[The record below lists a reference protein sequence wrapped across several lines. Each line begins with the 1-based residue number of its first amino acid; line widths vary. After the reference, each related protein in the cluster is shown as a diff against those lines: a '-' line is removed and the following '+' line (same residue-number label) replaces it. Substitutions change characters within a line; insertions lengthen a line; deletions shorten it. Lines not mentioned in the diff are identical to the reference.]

1 LEKYS
6 ILRITLSDYLH
17 NIILHILH
25 MSFFLKKS
33 ISYLIYSHFSD
44 ILLIIEKGGSYLK
57 KVFAIAFLL
66 ILLTNSI
73 SFADSLNISSESA
86 ILIDAET
93 GQVLYEKNPH
103 KKLHPASTT
112 KILTGILTIEN
123 ANLDDIVT
131 VDEEVVYMT
140 KGAHIALEAGEQL
153 TVKDLLYAL
162 LIESANDAALA
173 LAKHI
178 SGSVEEF
185 AKLMNE
191 KAKELGA
198 VESNFV
204 NPNGLS
210 VENHL
215 TTAYDLS
222 LIAKYAMKNETFRE
236 IVSNYTYTIPPTN
249 KKNQERILWSS
260 NKLLYSNDTITVD
273 GKTVRIKYEGITGV
287 KTGYTQ
293 EAGNCL
299 VASAQRGNES
309 LIAVA
314 LKSNNIYSDIHKLL
328 DYGFDNFEKVNI
340 APMDQ
345 FVDNI
350 KVDNGTIP
358 VVAGILGEEL
368 SRTIPVNSFDKIS
381 KKVTINDNITAPIE
395 KGDVLGKVEYFLEDK
410 YLGTVNIVSTLDIDE
425 IPSPTFFEKLLSKWY
440 LILLFGFILIRF
452 LIVLNKKNKRRK
464 RRSYYKAHSPYY

>member
-1 LEKYS
+1 
-6 ILRITLSDYLH
+6 
-17 NIILHILH
+17 
-25 MSFFLKKS
+25 LKK
-33 ISYLIYSHFSD
+33 
-44 ILLIIEKGGSYLK
+44 IL
-57 KVFAIAFLL
+57 AIALLL
-66 ILLTNSI
+66 ILITNSV
-73 SFADSLNISSESA
+73 SFADNLDISCESA
-86 ILIDAET
+86 ILIDAKT
-93 GQVLYEKNPH
+93 GQVLYEKNSH
-103 KKLHPASTT
+103 EKLHPASTT
-112 KILTGILTIEN
+112 KILTGILTLEN
-123 ANLDDIVT
+123 ANLNDIVT
-131 VDEEVVYMT
+131 IDEEVVYLT

-153 TVKDLLYAL
+153 TVKNLLYAL
-162 LIESANDAALA
+162 LIESANDAAFA

-198 VESNFV
+198 EDSNFV

-222 LIAKYAMKNETFRE
+222 LIAKYAMQNETFRE

-249 KKNQERILWSS
+249 KKSQERVLWSS

-340 APMDQ
+340 APKDQ

-368 SRTIPVNSFDKIS
+368 NRTIPVNSSDKIS
-381 KKVTINDNITAPIE
+381 KKVTLNDEITAPLK

-410 YLGTVNIVSTLDIDE
+410 YLGSVNIVSTMDIE
-425 IPSPTFFEKLLSKWY
+425 AIPSPTFFDRLLNNWY
-440 LILLFGFILIRF
+440 LVLIFGFILIRF
-452 LIVLNKKNKRRK
+452 ILVLNKRKKRRK
-464 RRSYYKAHSPYY
+464 RRSYYRAHSPYY